1 LFSSSSSSSDIGW
14 FIIVVVFG
22 GSGIKIGYFFLEK
35 QMERERK
42 IKEKDAVELLNACV
56 SYEVSN
62 LSRISSEEVAHIEGR
77 IKQGRGFY
85 SLVNFQRVAVISVWH
100 PDFQLHDK
108 DNNTTP

>member
-1 LFSSSSSSSDIGW
+1 
-14 FIIVVVFG
+14 VFG

-56 SYEVSN
+56 SYGEVSN

-85 SLVNFQRVAVISVWH
+85 SLVNFQRVAVISV
-100 PDFQLHDK
+100 
-108 DNNTTP
+108 